1 MMTFKT
7 IWPAALAALVLAGCT
22 ATPRPE
28 LDAALVSHATA
39 HATLSPELSRQCG
52 DPTVKAEFQD
62 RLRVSQEPQLSPRL
76 TRRFADL
83 MAGRYSDEPEL
94 ARKMAVYIKKYHNN
108 GIFGESEYSVVCFY
122 ELDGSSI
129 RYLESRRGFDGRVDL
144 NTASLYRAMG
154 GKDMLKRL
162 M

>member
-1 MMTFKT
+1 
-7 IWPAALAALVLAGCT
+7 
-22 ATPRPE
+22 
-28 LDAALVSHATA
+28 
-39 HATLSPELSRQCG
+39 
-52 DPTVKAEFQD
+52 
-62 RLRVSQEPQLSPRL
+62 
-76 TRRFADL
+76 